1 MKCCEYGRSMLHL
14 VGLLS
19 ILLVILATIK
29 HSSLFPGIQMT
40 KKKKGF
46 MIFFSD
52 LFCNPIC
59 WAVAYENVARI
70 KMGDTERYL
79 VQSFYKKI
87 TIIKY

>member
-1 MKCCEYGRSMLHL
+1 
-14 VGLLS
+14 
-19 ILLVILATIK
+19 
-29 HSSLFPGIQMT
+29 
-40 KKKKGF
+40 

-79 VQSFYKKI
+79 VQSFYKKSQQLI
-87 TIIKY
+87 TNNTEPTKQRALKM